1 MLLGLRPNAI
11 EPVQQ
16 SEPETLAGHIT
27 LVEHVGADTIL
38 GVRLDGAV
46 TAHDDEG
53 APSSDVMVTV
63 PGYSL
68 LALGDAVWLR
78 ATLADAVLFSP
89 QTGARL

>member
-27 LVEHVGADTIL
+27 LV
-38 GVRLDGAV
+38 

-68 LALGDAVWLR
+68 LALGNAVWLR